1 MKYRFKNWS
10 CRIALEIFSECGAND
25 RKMKPVFGDEQK
37 EIVRQ
42 RNIYVIC
49 LTHQVTNLERFTS
62 NQNFY

>member
-1 MKYRFKNWS
+1 MLLRFLVNV
-10 CRIALEIFSECGAND
+10 GAND

>member
-1 MKYRFKNWS
+1 MN
-10 CRIALEIFSECGAND
+10 AGAND
-25 RKMKPVFGDEQK
+25 RKMKPVLGDEQK

-42 RNIYVIC
+42 RNINVIC